1 MAPPKRII
9 VAITGASGALYA
21 KRLLEALVAAPGE
34 GVEIFLIVSTI
45 GRRLLH
51 DELGMEVGGAGGKLD
66 VDALAGTSNHR
77 ITLLPYKDVGAAI
90 ASGSFK
96 TDAMVVIPCSNNKL
110 AEFAH
115 GLGDN
120 LIARAAQVILKERR
134 RLIIVHREM
143 PLGLIE
149 LRNLTALAEAG
160 AIICPASP
168 GFYHLPQTVDD
179 LVNMVIARLLDLL
192 DIPHTLSPRWNG
204 GGGKSPL
211 VEAPAK
217 PAEDA

>member
-1 MAPPKRII
+1 MAPRKRII

-21 KRLLEALVAAPGE
+21 KRLLESLVAAD
-34 GVEIFLIVSTI
+34 VEIFLIVSTI

-51 DELGMEVGGAGGKLD
+51 DELGLESGGKLD
-66 VDALAGTSNHR
+66 LDALAGTASHH

-120 LIARAAQVILKERR
+120 LISRAAQVILKERR

-149 LRNLTALAEAG
+149 LRNMVALAEAG
-160 AIICPASP
+160 AILCPANP

-179 LVNMVIARLLDLL
+179 LVNFVVARILDLL
-192 DIPHTLSPRWNG
+192 DLPHALHPRWS
-204 GGGKSPL
+204 GKSPM
-211 VEAPAK
+211 VEAPTK
-217 PAEDA
+217 PFGED

>member
-1 MAPPKRII
+1 MPAPERII

-21 KRLLEALVAAPGE
+21 KRLIEMLVAAD
-34 GVEIFLIVSTI
+34 VEILLIVSTI

-51 DELGMEVGGAGGKLD
+51 DELGMESGGPLD
-66 VDALAGTSNHR
+66 LDALAGTSNHH
-77 ITLLPYKDVGAAI
+77 ITLLPYKDVGACI

-110 AEFAH
+110 AEFGH

-120 LIARAAQVILKERR
+120 LISRAAQVVLKERR

-149 LRNLTALAEAG
+149 LRNMVALAEAG
-160 AIICPASP
+160 AIICPANP

-179 LVNMVIARLLDLL
+179 LVNMVVARILDLL
-192 DIPHTLSPRWNG
+192 DIPHRLSTRWS
-204 GGGKSPL
+204 GKSPL
-211 VEAPAK
+211 VESPAK
-217 PAEDA
+217 PIEED